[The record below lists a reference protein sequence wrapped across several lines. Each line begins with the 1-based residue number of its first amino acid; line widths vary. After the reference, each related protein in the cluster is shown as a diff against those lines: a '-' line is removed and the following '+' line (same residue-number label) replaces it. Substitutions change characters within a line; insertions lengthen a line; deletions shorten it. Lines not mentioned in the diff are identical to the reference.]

1 MPRTE
6 LRFTVEGTAAAVRDA
21 RRRISSAVISW
32 EVPVDGDLLFRLALV
47 ASEMLTNGLQH
58 ADGPLAVES
67 RAERDS
73 GLLVLTVVDGS
84 RARPRPCVADCD
96 HESGRGVALIDALS
110 LFHGT
115 EYTDS
120 GKRCWAVLPLSE
132 HAAPDGEEMPGNA
145 AKDGRRDGD
154 SARWTVTEAGADL
167 LRLLFPA
174 FPVT

>member
-1 MPRTE
+1 MPHSE

-21 RRRISSAVISW
+21 RRRISSAVSSW
-32 EVPVDGDLLFRLALV
+32 DVPVDGDQLFRLELI

-58 ADGPLAVES
+58 AGGPLTVEL
-67 RAERDS
+67 RAERGG
-73 GLLVLTVVDGS
+73 GLLVLAVLDGS
-84 RARPRPCVADCD
+84 RVRPRPCVAGCD
-96 HESGRGVALIDALS
+96 HESGRGIVLIDALS

-132 HAAPDGEEMPGNA
+132 RPARNDDEMSVNA
-145 AKDGRRDGD
+145 VMESRRDDD
-154 SARWTVTEAGADL
+154 SARWTVTSAGANV

-174 FPVT
+174 T

>member
-1 MPRTE
+1 MPHTE

-32 EVPVDGDLLFRLALV
+32 QVPVDRDLLFRLELV
-47 ASEMLTNGLQH
+47 ASEMLTNASQH
-58 ADGPLAVES
+58 AGGPLTVES

-73 GLLVLTVVDGS
+73 GLLVLTVVDAG
-84 RARPRPCVADCD
+84 RARPRPCVAGCD
-96 HESGRGVALIDALS
+96 HESGRGIVLIDALS

-120 GKRCWAVLPLSE
+120 GKRCWAVLPLSG

-145 AKDGRRDGD
+145 EKDGRRDGD
-154 SARWTVTEAGADL
+154 SARWTATEAGANL
-167 LRLLFPA
+167 LRLLFPT
-174 FPVT
+174 FPAT